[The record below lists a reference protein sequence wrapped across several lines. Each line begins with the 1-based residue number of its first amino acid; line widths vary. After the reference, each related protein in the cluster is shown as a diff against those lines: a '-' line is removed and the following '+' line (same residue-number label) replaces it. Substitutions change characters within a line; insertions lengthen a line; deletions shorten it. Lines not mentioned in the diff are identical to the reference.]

1 MSAAIRYSSP
11 RPQNARAD
19 PPPLYESTPTLKS
32 KCNSDQVASWLAEVI
47 VLRASDEV
55 QWHVLRINGGDFQAA
70 YNVQVSLLQFGRLF
84 CLCHNHSRVIRCDF
98 IER

>member
-1 MSAAIRYSSP
+1 M
-11 RPQNARAD
+11 
-19 PPPLYESTPTLKS
+19 
-32 KCNSDQVASWLAEVI
+32 I

-55 QWHVLRINGGDFQAA
+55 QWHVLRINGGDFQTA
-70 YNVQVSLLQFGRLF
+70 YDLQVSLPQFGRLF